1 MDTGLLQSGH
11 TGHLPGREH
20 AVCVLGARV
29 HEIQEGTGHQ
39 AVCTGGRGTE
49 QPDTDQSYKKRLI
62 PSIAEA
68 KVITTWETP
77 ASTAEKEVSSLGI
90 IPPCITPSST
100 YFLNKSGVMTGI
112 SLIH

>member
-1 MDTGLLQSGH
+1 MTGELHKSYTHPPIFLNYFFII
-11 TGHLPGREH
+11 
-20 AVCVLGARV
+20 V
-29 HEIQEGTGHQ
+29 
-39 AVCTGGRGTE
+39 
-49 QPDTDQSYKKRLI
+49 PDL

-77 ASTAEKEVSSLGI
+77 ASTAEKEFSSLGI

-112 SLIH
+112 TLSSSSASRKTPSFRNNK

>member
-20 AVCVLGARV
+20 AVCVLGTRV
-29 HEIQEGTGHQ
+29 HEIQEGAGHQ

-62 PSIAEA
+62 PPIPTS
-68 KVITTWETP
+68 
-77 ASTAEKEVSSLGI
+77 ASTYMSYLQNYQSSNCEYAI
-90 IPPCITPSST
+90 
-100 YFLNKSGVMTGI
+100 
-112 SLIH
+112 